1 MLDFRLF
8 HEEIHNWKN
17 SLGLFFYWTVIIL
30 MLISIE
36 INYSCLTSCSIS
48 FEMYQFRVK
57 PFFQLAFSPAKEGVK
72 QLSYSLSSFPWFFLK
87 LWLYIHPL
95 FTFYSSPH
103 VKVNIVYMS
112 KKNFTW
118 INFCKPWRILVKPSN
133 DRK

>member
-36 INYSCLTSCSIS
+36 TNHSCLTSCSIS
-48 FEMYQFRVK
+48 FEMYQFWVK
-57 PFFQLAFSPAKEGVK
+57 LFFQIAFSPAKEGVK
-72 QLSYSLSSFPWFFLK
+72 QLSYSFFIFSMIFFL

-95 FTFYSSPH
+95 FTFYSSTH

-112 KKNFTW
+112 KKNITW
-118 INFCKPWRILVKPSN
+118 INFCKPWRLLVKPSN
-133 DRK
+133 NRK